1 MSLSMARA
9 SSAPGSSRGEQ
20 ADVADLKIHI
30 PSEKRKNQPLPAI
43 PPELLLSLTSTV
55 SSRSTQ
61 GHTAHHRNC
70 ESCGVRRPDAVWH
83 HPLGR
88 SKYKYFLEQPTSLTG
103 AGRDISFLCD
113 AVLTQKKMTLLPP
126 VNGDTQNLSVSE
138 NVIPEEY
145 HIVKNNGIRRLELYE
160 DAFTVQLKD
169 QEQKLRVLPSL
180 RPSGRLEVIQLMR
193 MMDDMLENAGV
204 DQQSEELT
212 ELCQLEG
219 LLELVKTEQNIYNIV
234 FHELIRQVT
243 VGCAERGQLLAK
255 LRQQYQSLLDRIPR
269 RLRALHTEVV
279 AQRALD
285 RRLIEEIYRI
295 KASIQQLNTELSK
308 IKDHDAFVSQ
318 EVEQAQQQLTEDLR
332 ETHSSSDVVQGYHQ
346 LYELHRARLE
356 DQLMQVTE
364 DRDRWSQFT
373 FSLALKVIKVKKL
386 QLVSELHVNEEGWF
400 KTAKHCL
407 LYIST
412 KDTQDLH
419 NIVELTNYWK
429 EQLITLMSQMKKT
442 EHAQFAQVTS
452 TQQGI
457 TKWSL
462 FLNTRNN
469 SSDVTRGSDPE
480 YDSAT
485 VEEIHADLKQW
496 SHMLALQCEEY
507 QGEKQLLLQ
516 HKLNELHCVLEKWLD
531 MSLQL
536 YERHTSPE
544 AESAEGPQ
552 TIRELDRV
560 LSELLK
566 QFDIQVSGE
575 NGVHRLIMSLVG
587 LMDSWVSKTN
597 AAIEQPEPQIAMS
610 VYDWLKLR
618 EALFAWQNLA
628 EEILLHFSIAQ
639 TENQKDKNKHDLYTE
654 TTKTLDDVQ
663 EFTSSLSNFTES
675 ENQKLQE
682 EVTCLHKAQTRWMLD
697 LLLVMVPNQT
707 ENENE
712 DLNHDYAAKFL
723 PKALSEDAKMLSEKL
738 VYFSSIIN
746 RSCNLILEEKMML
759 DPNETE
765 MGNETNEFKKLQ
777 RDCNNWVESCKI
789 LLSGIH
795 GKFEEELIKQPEQ
808 PSSSTELAESMETQ
822 ITEDRLTEPRHVAE
836 NIRDR
841 IEPELTEVTDE
852 EPKTQQER
860 ELMDYERPVL
870 KLIGYDG
877 NITQRYLSRVQ
888 LTGTDELVVSPV
900 TEEANRAFSDL
911 TTVVLL
917 QQELSYSEVR
927 AKSAEQRALKA
938 EETLHAAL
946 EKIQDL
952 ERQLQSGTALEPQS
966 EAEAK
971 KTPPS
976 SPPTVTAP
984 ASPKSSTGEAKPA
997 GPTKKTKKR

>member
-1 MSLSMARA
+1 MSLSTAKA
-9 SSAPGSSRGEQ
+9 SSAPSSSRGEQ
-20 ADVADLKIHI
+20 ADVGDLKIHI
-30 PSEKRKNQPLPAI
+30 PSENRKNQPLSAI

-88 SKYKYFLEQPTSLTG
+88 SKYKYFLDQPTSLTG

-113 AVLTQKKMTLLPP
+113 AVLTQKKMSLLPP
-126 VNGDTQNLSVSE
+126 VNEKNSIGDTQNLSVSE
-138 NVIPEEY
+138 NVIPREY
-145 HIVKNNGIRRLELYE
+145 HIVKNKGIRRLELYE

-169 QEQKLRVLPSL
+169 QEHRLRVLPSL

-193 MMDDMLENAGV
+193 IMDDMLEKAGV
-204 DQQSEELT
+204 DEQSEELT

-219 LLELVKTEQNIYNIV
+219 LLELVKTEQDIYNIV

-255 LRQQYQSLLDRIPR
+255 LRQRYQSLLDRIPR
-269 RLRALHTEVV
+269 RLMALHTEVV

-295 KASIQQLNTELSK
+295 KASIQQLNMELSK

-318 EVEQAQQQLTEDLR
+318 EVEQAKQQLTEDLR
-332 ETHSSSDVVQGYHQ
+332 ETHSSSDVVQGYHH

-364 DRDRWSQFT
+364 DRDCWSQFT
-373 FSLALKVIKVKKL
+373 FSLALKVIKAKKL
-386 QLVSELHVNEEGWF
+386 QLVSELQVNEEGWF

-407 LYIST
+407 LYISI

-429 EQLITLMSQMKKT
+429 EQLIALMSQMKKT

-452 TQQGI
+452 MQQGI

-462 FLNTRNN
+462 FLNTQNN

-507 QGEKQLLLQ
+507 QGEEQLLLQ
-516 HKLNELHCVLEKWLD
+516 QKLNELRCVLEIWLD

-536 YERHTSPE
+536 YERHTLPE

-575 NGVHRLIMSLVG
+575 SGVHRLIMSLLG
-587 LMDSWVSKTN
+587 LVDSWVSKTN
-597 AAIEQPEPQIAMS
+597 TPIEQPEPQMS
-610 VYDWLKLR
+610 VSDWIKLKRSLV
-618 EALFAWQNLA
+618 AWQNLA

-639 TENQKDKNKHDLYTE
+639 TENQKDKNKHDLYSTE

-663 EFTSSLSNFTES
+663 EFTTSLSNFTES
-675 ENQKLQE
+675 ENQKLLE

-697 LLLVMVPNQT
+697 LLLAMVPNQT
-707 ENENE
+707 EEENE
-712 DLNHDYAAKFL
+712 DLNHDYAAKCL

-746 RSCNLILEEKMML
+746 RSCNLILEEEMTQ
-759 DPNETE
+759 DPNETKME
-765 MGNETNEFKKLQ
+765 YGTNDCQRLQ
-777 RDCNNWVESCKI
+777 RDCNNWVESCKM

-795 GKFEEELIKQPEQ
+795 GKSEEELIKQPEQ
-808 PSSSTELAESMETQ
+808 PSSSTEL
-822 ITEDRLTEPRHVAE
+822 ITEDPLTEPRHAAE
-836 NIRDR
+836 NLRDR
-841 IEPELTEVTDE
+841 IEPESTEMTDE

-860 ELMDYERPVL
+860 ELMDYEKPVL

-877 NITQRYLSRVQ
+877 NITQRNLSRVQ

-927 AKSAEQRALKA
+927 ARSAEQRALKA

-952 ERQLQSGTALEPQS
+952 ERQLQIQTALEPQS

-971 KTPPS
+971 KTPPP

-984 ASPKSSTGEAKPA
+984 ASPKSPTGEAKPA
-997 GPTKKTKKR
+997 SPTKKTKKR